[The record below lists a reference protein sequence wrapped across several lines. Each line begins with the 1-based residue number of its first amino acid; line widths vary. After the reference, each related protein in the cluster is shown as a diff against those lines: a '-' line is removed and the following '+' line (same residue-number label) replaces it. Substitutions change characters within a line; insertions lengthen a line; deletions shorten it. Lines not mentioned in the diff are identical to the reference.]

1 MLITEQYVMKNSE
14 ATYKTTSS
22 LIEIARKYFAEY
34 GYFDV
39 PLDKIAEE
47 ANVTRGAIYHHFKN
61 KQGLFIAV
69 LDSVQK
75 DIAAQI
81 EKAALKSDDPWQQLI
96 FGCVGFVNCANAKP
110 NRRILLVD
118 APSVLGWDTWR
129 KIDRENSMRTLQE
142 QISDLNAWGYL
153 CDDVDTSLMTCAVSG
168 ALNELALNYS
178 QDDAVSTDRKIFD
191 TISQLVSGFRRKKC

>member
-1 MLITEQYVMKNSE
+1 MKNVE

-22 LIEIARKYFAEY
+22 LIKIARKYFAQY

-39 PLDKIAEE
+39 PLEKIAEE

-81 EKAALKSDDPWQQLI
+81 EKEALKSDDPWQQLI
-96 FGCVGFVNCANAKP
+96 LGCIGFVNGANAKE

-118 APSVLGWDTWR
+118 APSALGCDTWR
-129 KIDRENSMRTLQE
+129 KIDQENSMRALQE
-142 QISDLNAWGYL
+142 HINDLKARGYL
-153 CDDVDTSLMTCAVSG
+153 CDDVDTSLMTCSVSG
-168 ALNELALNYS
+168 ALNELALNCS
-178 QDDAVSTDRKIFD
+178 KDDIAMSERKIFD

>member
-1 MLITEQYVMKNSE
+1 MKNVE

-22 LIEIARKYFAEY
+22 LIKIARKYFAQY

-39 PLDKIAEE
+39 PLEKIAEE

-69 LDSVQK
+69 LESVQK

-81 EKAALKSDDPWQQLI
+81 EKEALKSDDPWQQLI
-96 FGCVGFVNCANAKP
+96 LGCIGFVNGANAKE

-118 APSVLGWDTWR
+118 APSALGWDTWR
-129 KIDRENSMRTLQE
+129 KIDQENSMRALQE
-142 QISDLNAWGYL
+142 HINDLKARGYL
-153 CDDVDTSLMTCAVSG
+153 CDDVDTSLMTCSVSG
-168 ALNELALNYS
+168 ALNELALNCS
-178 QDDAVSTDRKIFD
+178 KDDIAMSERKIFD

>member
-1 MLITEQYVMKNSE
+1 MKNVE

-22 LIEIARKYFAEY
+22 LIEISRKYFAEY

-39 PLDKIAEE
+39 PLEKIAEE

-61 KQGLFIAV
+61 KKGLFIAV

-75 DIAAQI
+75 DIAARI

-96 FGCVGFVNCANAKP
+96 LGCVGFVNGANAKE

-118 APSVLGWDTWR
+118 APSALGWDTWR
-129 KIDRENSMRTLQE
+129 KIDQENSMRALQDH
-142 QISDLNAWGYL
+142 INDLKAWGYL
-153 CDDVDTSLMTCAVSG
+153 CDDVDTSLMTCSVSG
-168 ALNELALNYS
+168 ALNELALNCP
-178 QDDAVSTDRKIFD
+178 QDNTVTSEKKIFD
-191 TISQLVSGFRRKKC
+191 TISQLVSGFRRKKY

>member
-1 MLITEQYVMKNSE
+1 MTCIKMLLKKRIILFHNGRKREKARRRIGLLNTEE
-14 ATYKTTSS
+14 
-22 LIEIARKYFAEY
+22 EI
-34 GYFDV
+34 
-39 PLDKIAEE
+39 
-47 ANVTRGAIYHHFKN
+47 KN

-75 DIAAQI
+75 DIATQI
-81 EKAALKSDDPWQQLI
+81 EKAALKSNDPWQQLI
-96 FGCVGFVNCANAKP
+96 FACVGFVDCANAKP

-129 KIDRENSMRTLQE
+129 KVDQENSMQTLQK
-142 QISDLNAWGYL
+142 QIDDLKAWGYL

-178 QDDAVSTDRKIFD
+178 QDDAVSTDRKIFA
-191 TISQLVSGFRRKKC
+191 TVSQLVNGFRRKKC

>member
-1 MLITEQYVMKNSE
+1 MKNKE
-14 ATYKTTSS
+14 ASYKTTTN
-22 LIEIARKYFAEY
+22 LLAIAQKHFTEH

-39 PLDKIAEE
+39 TLEKIAEE

-75 DIAAQI
+75 DVAARI

-96 FGCVGFVNCANAKP
+96 LGCAGFVNGANAEE

-118 APSVLGWDTWR
+118 APSALGWDTWR
-129 KIDRENSMRTLQE
+129 KIDQENSMRTLQE
-142 QISDLNAWGYL
+142 HIDDLKAGGYL
-153 CDDVDTSLMTCAVSG
+153 CDDVDTSLMTCSISG
-168 ALNELALNYS
+168 ALNELALNCS
-178 QDDAVSTDRKIFD
+178 EDDVVLADSKLLS
-191 TISQLVSGFRRKKC
+191 TISQLVSGFRRKES

>member
-1 MLITEQYVMKNSE
+1 MKNVE
-14 ATYKTTSS
+14 ATNKTTSS
-22 LIEIARKYFAEY
+22 LIEIARKYFAQY

-39 PLDKIAEE
+39 PLEKIAEE

-81 EKAALKSDDPWQQLI
+81 EKEALKSDDPWQQLI
-96 FGCVGFVNCANAKP
+96 LGCIGFVNGANAKE

-118 APSVLGWDTWR
+118 APSALGWDTWR
-129 KIDRENSMRTLQE
+129 KIDQENSMRALQE
-142 QISDLNAWGYL
+142 HINDLKARGYL
-153 CDDVDTSLMTCAVSG
+153 CDDVDTSLMTCSVSG
-168 ALNELALNYS
+168 ALNELALNCS
-178 QDDAVSTDRKIFD
+178 KDDIAMSERKIFD
-191 TISQLVSGFRRKKC
+191 TISQLVSGFRRKNC

>member
-1 MLITEQYVMKNSE
+1 MKNVE
-14 ATYKTTSS
+14 ATNKTTSS
-22 LIEIARKYFAEY
+22 LIEIARKYFAQY

-39 PLDKIAEE
+39 PLEKIAEE

-81 EKAALKSDDPWQQLI
+81 EKEALKSDDPWQQLI
-96 FGCVGFVNCANAKP
+96 LGCIGFVNGANAKE

-118 APSVLGWDTWR
+118 APSALGWDTWR
-129 KIDRENSMRTLQE
+129 KIDQENSMRALQE
-142 QISDLNAWGYL
+142 HINDLKARGYL
-153 CDDVDTSLMTCAVSG
+153 CDDVDTSLMTCSVSG
-168 ALNELALNYS
+168 ALNELALNCS
-178 QDDAVSTDRKIFD
+178 KDDIAMSERKIFD

>member
-1 MLITEQYVMKNSE
+1 MKNVE
-14 ATYKTTSS
+14 ASYKTTSS
-22 LIEIARKYFAEY
+22 LIEISRKYFAEY

-39 PLDKIAEE
+39 PLEKIAEE

-61 KQGLFIAV
+61 KKGLFIAV

-75 DIAAQI
+75 DIAARI

-96 FGCVGFVNCANAKP
+96 LGCVGFVNGANAKE

-118 APSVLGWDTWR
+118 APSALGWDTWR
-129 KIDRENSMRTLQE
+129 KIDQENSMRALQDH
-142 QISDLNAWGYL
+142 INDLKAWGYL
-153 CDDVDTSLMTCAVSG
+153 CDDVDTSLMTCSVSG
-168 ALNELALNYS
+168 ALNELALNCP
-178 QDDAVSTDRKIFD
+178 QDNTVTSERKISD

>member
-1 MLITEQYVMKNSE
+1 MRNVE
-14 ATYKTTSS
+14 ATYKTTTSI
-22 LIEIARKYFAEY
+22 LKIARKYFAEY
-34 GYFDV
+34 GYYDV
-39 PLDKIAEE
+39 PLEKIAEE

-96 FGCVGFVNCANAKP
+96 LGCVGFVNSANAKE

-118 APSVLGWDTWR
+118 APSALGWDTWR
-129 KIDRENSMRTLQE
+129 KIDQKNSMRTLQSH
-142 QISDLNAWGYL
+142 INNLKALGYL
-153 CDDVDTSLMTCAVSG
+153 CDDVDTRLMTCSVSG
-168 ALNELALNYS
+168 ALNELALNCS
-178 QDDAVSTDRKIFD
+178 QDNTAMSERKVFD
-191 TISQLVSGFRRKKC
+191 TISQLVGGFRRKKC

>member
-1 MLITEQYVMKNSE
+1 MKNIE

-22 LIEIARKYFAEY
+22 LIEIARKYFAQY

-39 PLDKIAEE
+39 PLEKIAEE

-81 EKAALKSDDPWQQLI
+81 EKEALKSDDPWQQLI
-96 FGCVGFVNCANAKP
+96 LGCVGFVNGANAKE

-118 APSVLGWDTWR
+118 APSALGWDTWR
-129 KIDRENSMRTLQE
+129 KIDQENSMRALQE
-142 QISDLNAWGYL
+142 HINDLKAWGYL
-153 CDDVDTSLMTCAVSG
+153 CDDVDINLMTCSVSG
-168 ALNELALNYS
+168 ALNELALNCP
-178 QDDAVSTDRKIFD
+178 QDDIVTTERKIFD
-191 TISQLVSGFRRKKC
+191 TISQLVSGFRRKKY

>member
-1 MLITEQYVMKNSE
+1 MTNKE
-14 ATYKTTSS
+14 ATRKTTSVLLS
-22 LIEIARKYFAEY
+22 VARAHFAEY

-39 PLDKIAEE
+39 ALEKIVEE
-47 ANVTRGAIYHHFKN
+47 ANVTRGAVYHHFKN

-81 EKAALKSDDPWQQLI
+81 EKEALKSDDPWQQLI
-96 FGCVGFVNCANAKP
+96 LGCIGFVNGANAKE

-118 APSVLGWDTWR
+118 APSALGWDTWR
-129 KIDRENSMRTLQE
+129 KIDQENSMRALQE
-142 QISDLNAWGYL
+142 HINDLKARGYL
-153 CDDVDTSLMTCAVSG
+153 CDDVDTSLMTCSVSG
-168 ALNELALNYS
+168 ALNELALNCS
-178 QDDAVSTDRKIFD
+178 KDDIAMSERKIFD